1 MNDNANIVYLNG
13 NYLPVEEATVSVMD
27 RGFLFGDSV
36 YEVIPVFGKNLLRVD
51 GHLQRL
57 QNSLNR
63 IRLSN
68 PYDNHEWQAIFS
80 DLLEKN
86 MGRDCAIYLQVS
98 RGAYVKRD
106 LSTKK
111 AHDNPPGAPIV
122 APTVFAMV
130 LQVTE
135 PDIDVL
141 SAGISAITVD
151 DFRWNACDI
160 KSTSLV
166 ANVMLRQQA
175 SEANVEDAVLIKN
188 GMVTEGTASNVF
200 IVKNDVLITPPTG
213 RLLLPGITRD
223 LVIEIAKNN
232 AILVEERE
240 TREAELYSADEIW
253 MTSSTREIAPVI
265 KLNGKAVGS
274 GKAGAMWKR
283 VMDMY
288 QQYKQQLRSGNA
300 F

>member
-1 MNDNANIVYLNG
+1 MNAKPDIVYLNG

-51 GHLQRL
+51 GHLERL
-57 QNSLNR
+57 QNSLTR
-63 IRLSN
+63 ISLSN
-68 PYDNHEWQAIFS
+68 PHSKNEWQDIFS
-80 DLLEKN
+80 GLLEKN
-86 MGRDCAIYLQVS
+86 NGQDCAIYLQVS
-98 RGAYVKRD
+98 RGAYARRD
-106 LSTKK
+106 LSTITHGS
-111 AHDNPPGAPIV
+111 AQGTAVP
-122 APTVFAMV
+122 PTVFAMV
-130 LQVTE
+130 LQVTP
-135 PDIDVL
+135 PDVDVL
-141 SAGISAITVD
+141 SAGILAITVD

-175 SEANVEDAVLIKN
+175 SDADVQDAVLIKN

-200 IVKNDVLITPPTG
+200 IVKNDVLTTPPTG

-223 LVIEIAKNN
+223 LVIEIARNN
-232 AILVEERE
+232 AILIEERE
-240 TREAELYSADEIW
+240 VKEAELYNADEIW
-253 MTSSTREIAPVI
+253 MTSSTREIAPVTM
-265 KLNGKAVGS
+265 LNGKTVGT

-283 VMDMY
+283 VMDLY

-300 F
+300 H